1 VSATL
6 EVYVPLAIPQLPAR
20 RAPLVIALWVL
31 TVLLALF
38 FTMMGVPKVLGQGG
52 WGTRFAAW
60 GYPSWFV
67 VVVGV
72 AELGGAIML
81 LVPQLA
87 TLGGFLLALVMLG
100 AVATHLVHGETARV
114 LVPLVV
120 FAVLT
125 AIAWARRNVDR
136 TRPNLV

>member
-1 VSATL
+1 MSLATPL
-6 EVYVPLAIPQLPAR
+6 TTARRTPLA
-20 RAPLVIALWVL
+20 IALWVL

-38 FTMMGVPKVLGQGG
+38 FTMMGMPKVLGQGG
-52 WGTRFAAW
+52 WATRFTAW
-60 GYPSWFV
+60 GYPPWFV

-72 AELGGAIML
+72 AELGGALML
-81 LVPQLA
+81 FVPQLA
-87 TLGGFLLALVMLG
+87 TLGGFLLALIMLG

-120 FAVLT
+120 CAVLT
-125 AIAWARRNVDR
+125 AIAWARRKVDR

>member
-1 VSATL
+1 MPVAIPRAPARRT
-6 EVYVPLAIPQLPAR
+6 PLAI
-20 RAPLVIALWVL
+20 APWILS
-31 TVLLALF
+31 VLLALF

-52 WGTRFAAW
+52 WATRFAAW
-60 GYPSWFV
+60 GYPPWFV

-72 AELGGAIML
+72 AELGGALML

-87 TLGGFLLALVMLG
+87 TLGGCLLALVMLG

-120 FAVLT
+120 CAALT
-125 AIAWARRNVDR
+125 AIAWARRKVDR
-136 TRPNLV
+136 TRPNVI